1 MRKNKFQTNEKV
13 LLKSLNETVTV
24 SKFSYVANMKR
35 YSYTVKEYPH
45 TFYFEEEL
53 EQITT

>member
-1 MRKNKFQTNEKV
+1 MRKNKFDKNEKV
-13 LLKSLNETVTV
+13 LLKSLKETVTV
-24 SKFSYVANMKR
+24 NKFSYVPNMKR

-53 EQITT
+53 EQLST

>member
-1 MRKNKFQTNEKV
+1 MKKNKFQANEKV
-13 LLKSLNETVTV
+13 HLRELDETVTV
-24 SKFSYVANMKR
+24 SKCSYVPNMKR

-53 EQITT
+53 EEIT